1 MKNYQ
6 ITQWCSRFIEEQ
18 VKEGDICID
27 ATMGNGNDTL
37 LLSRLAGP
45 DGQVLAFD
53 IQEQALQ
60 AARQKLL
67 RENAPANYTLF
78 LESHTHMADHV
89 KPDSVSCIVFNF
101 GYLPGGDHS
110 LATRS
115 ETSIQA
121 LEQSLTLLKKGGL
134 LSLCIYSGGDSG
146 FEERD
151 ALLTWLKKLDSH
163 NYLVIRSDYYNRPQQ
178 SAHPGSGH
186 PGFTESANSF
196 FAAQK
201 KSVLKTFSLIFST
214 DFLFIPKCSCIV
226 CPCQS
231 MILMDSI
238 TGC

>member
-1 MKNYQ
+1 MLRPKALNYRCHIQYFYPGEFIMKNYQ

-163 NYLVIRSDYYNRPQQ
+163 NYLVIRSDYYNRPNN
-178 SAHPGSGH
+178 P
-186 PGFTESANSF
+186 PIP
-196 FAAQK
+196 
-201 KSVLKTFSLIFST
+201 VLVIRLH
-214 DFLFIPKCSCIV
+214 
-226 CPCQS
+226 
-231 MILMDSI
+231 
-238 TGC
+238 